1 MALMPRRTL
10 VAVLLVMGAGL
21 PSAVCAQ
28 GSAPASDAVT
38 LFENVR
44 IFDGKS
50 ATLSALSNV
59 LVRGN
64 KIETIST
71 QPIAVDRRADTPATS
86 ACRFYPLIY

>member
-1 MALMPRRTL
+1 MNYMFRRTF
-10 VAVLLVMGAGL
+10 VATLLLIGVGL
-21 PSAVCAQ
+21 PSAVRAQ
-28 GSAPASDAVT
+28 DSPQASGPIT

-50 ATLSALSNV
+50 ATLSASSNV

-71 QPIAVDRRADTPATS
+71 QPIAVIAKGTRALSRA
-86 ACRFYPLIY
+86 AAGR